1 MMPAKNEDLH
11 GNAPDDCLVAL
22 LIVDMIN
29 DFEFPGGAELFS
41 QANPAAHNISALKQ
55 RATHSCIP
63 VIYVNDN
70 FGKWRSSFQ
79 DQLRHCLDD
88 HVRGEPIA
96 RLLKPAR
103 EDYFVLKAKHSA
115 FYATPLDLLLT
126 YLKART
132 LIITGVSSDVC
143 ILFSASDAYMR
154 DYSLVVPR
162 DCTASLT
169 EERDRYALAHMAEVT
184 KADVRPSAE
193 IDFTALAA
201 CRRDSRA

>member
-11 GNAPDDCLVAL
+11 GNAPDECCVAI

-29 DFEFPGGAELFS
+29 DFEFPGGQELFS
-41 QANPAAHNISALKQ
+41 PALPAAQNISRLKQ
-55 RATHSCIP
+55 RAAETGVP
-63 VIYVNDN
+63 VIYANDN

-96 RLLKPAR
+96 RLLQPAR
-103 EDYFVLKAKHSA
+103 DDYFVLKAKHSS

-126 YLKART
+126 YLKVRT

-143 ILFSASDAYMR
+143 ILFTASDAYMR
-154 DYSLVVPR
+154 DYQLFVPE
-162 DCTASLT
+162 DCTASMT
-169 EERDRYALAHMAEVT
+169 QAQNRQALEQMKST
-184 KADVRPSAE
+184 LDADIRPSE
-193 IDFTALAA
+193 QLDLAILKKPQ
-201 CRRDSRA
+201 

>member
-55 RATHSCIP
+55 RAAHSCIP

-154 DYSLVVPR
+154 DYKLFVPG
-162 DCTASLT
+162 DCTAAMTQEARTQSLEQMRT
-169 EERDRYALAHMAEVT
+169 TLDADIRASEQLDLASL
-184 KADVRPSAE
+184 KQPG
-193 IDFTALAA
+193 
-201 CRRDSRA
+201 